1 MALNQLNQVVGVLAK
16 EEADYGVAETLS
28 NSADGINIYIG
39 DGDPPA
45 PEPFDYVFDGNI
57 GRASGT
63 LAPQKRT
70 TPNGRFR
77 QGSLQVLPKGLGA
90 AYTTS
95 SVTPPREVHR
105 MLKASG
111 FDATFDTDHWTYTP
125 TAHGTG
131 FESLTLRQFSQGSQ
145 YDQAGVI
152 CDMSFETQ
160 GLGVPVMTFAWRGV
174 ASLPSDQSLPSI
186 TVLAPLIIAPVA
198 AGITLEIGSYTDA
211 VVRRVA
217 YRSNRNVETA
227 RINQLLAGGHAGF
240 VPGGMAPELEIEIER
255 PLRSTFDPEATM
267 AAATSLALDLL
278 FDDGGT
284 ANNWGLSM
292 PQAQLASVTPGGE
305 GALAT
310 VTLVFRAHPSTPTA
324 NDFLTLTWGA

>member
-1 MALNQLNQVVGVLAK
+1 MALNQLNQVVGILAK

-45 PEPFDYVFDGNI
+45 PEAIEYVYDGNI
-57 GRASGT
+57 GRASGS

-95 SVTPPREVHR
+95 AVTPPREVHR
-105 MLKASG
+105 MMKAAG
-111 FDATFDTDHWTYTP
+111 FDATFTTDHWVYTP
-125 TAHGTG
+125 TPAGTT

-145 YDQAGVI
+145 YDQTGVI

-174 ASLPSDQSLPSI
+174 AGLPTDVALPSI
-186 TVLAPLIIAPVA
+186 TVLAPSVVPPVA
-198 AGITLEIGSYTDA
+198 AGITLTIGAYTDA

-217 YRSNRNVETA
+217 YRSNRNVDTA
-227 RINQLLAGGHAGF
+227 RLNQLLAGGHAGF
-240 VPGGMAPELEIEIER
+240 VPGGMMPELEIEIER
-255 PLRSTFDPEATM
+255 PTRATYDPEEELSSAD
-267 AAATSLALDLL
+267 SRALSLL
-278 FDDGGT
+278 FDAGGT
-284 ANNWGLSM
+284 ANNWGLDM
-292 PQAQLASVTPGGE
+292 AQAQLASVTPNGE

-310 VTLVFRAHPSTPTA
+310 VTLVFRAYASTTTA
-324 NDFLTLTWGA
+324 NDFLSFTWGA

>member
-45 PEPFDYVFDGNI
+45 PEAYEYVFDGNI
-57 GRASGT
+57 GRASGS

-77 QGSLQVLPKGLGA
+77 SGSLQVLPKGLGA

-105 MLKASG
+105 MMKAAG
-111 FDATFDTDHWTYTP
+111 FDATFVTDHWEYTP

-186 TVLAPLIIAPVA
+186 TVLAPSVIAPVA
-198 AGITLEIGSYTDA
+198 AGITLTIGAYTDA

-240 VPGGMAPELEIEIER
+240 VPGGMMPELEIEIER
-255 PLRSTFDPEATM
+255 PLRSTFDPEAEL
-267 AAATSLALDLL
+267 AAATARALTLT

-284 ANNWGLSM
+284 ANNWGLEM

-310 VTLVFRAHPSTPTA
+310 VTLVYRAYASTPTA
-324 NDFLTLTWGA
+324 NDFLTFTWGA